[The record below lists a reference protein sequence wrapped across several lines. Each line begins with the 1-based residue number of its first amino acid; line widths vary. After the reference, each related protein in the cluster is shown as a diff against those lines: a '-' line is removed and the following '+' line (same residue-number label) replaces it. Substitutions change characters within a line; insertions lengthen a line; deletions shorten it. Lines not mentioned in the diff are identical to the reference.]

1 VWGCLH
7 FALAHIRVQVGGDI
21 GDVEGVPC
29 GVAGGMSGGEGVA
42 GWRLGVS
49 ASRLP
54 PLGSVSVSL
63 PRVNALREGWERGWD
78 TLSQWSARWVD
89 GEEEEGEGSDGEEG
103 EGSTIVFSGLKLSES
118 VSAQLDRLDAWR
130 SKVFE
135 DDHTRHV
142 CAGTLARTAAQ
153 MFVHP
158 IDTVKTR
165 LQVSKPHKKV
175 KKWRKKIKKR
185 AFVFGTKNLALKFNN
200 FMYKGPGDLYRGL
213 GGNFVGTIPTAASY
227 FMAYEAAKRYLE
239 SHLDEEG
246 PLAGLIHVLSASA
259 GAISSSVFRVP
270 TDVVKHRVQAYQY
283 PTAWSGVASIWTS
296 QRIRGFYAGYFPTLI
311 RDVPEIAIQFATY
324 EFLRKRV
331 ASTTGVEKMETWQHL
346 VLGGLSG
353 CVAAIST
360 MPLDV
365 LKTRIQCGMTTGL
378 GPVGTL
384 VEMVEDKGF
393 KSLFAGVGPRVAYV
407 GVMSAVLFTLFEYSK
422 LLLKPAGERSKK
434 DTLLLPKIIRKKRDK
449 VWKRQFVWR

>member
-1 VWGCLH
+1 MKEQWVRTREAVGAVRMGRPEVVRMGEQWGRTCE
-7 FALAHIRVQVGGDI
+7 AVGAWWKGEWDGAGD
-21 GDVEGVPC
+21 
-29 GVAGGMSGGEGVA
+29 
-42 GWRLGVS
+42 
-49 ASRLP
+49 
-54 PLGSVSVSL
+54 
-63 PRVNALREGWERGWD
+63 GWD
-78 TLSQWSARWVD
+78 AD
-89 GEEEEGEGSDGEEG
+89 GDLDEEDGA
-103 EGSTIVFSGLKLSES
+103 TIVFGGLRLPEP
-118 VSAQLDRLDAWR
+118 VAAGLDGFREWR
-130 SKVFE
+130 EGFLG
-135 DDHTRHV
+135 DDERRHV

-185 AFVFGTKNLALKFNN
+185 AFVLSKGNLALKFNN

-213 GGNFVGTIPTAASY
+213 GGNFVGTIPTAAAY

-239 SHLDEEG
+239 QHLDEEG

-296 QRIRGFYAGYFPTLI
+296 TGGVRGFYAGYFPTLI

-324 EFLRKRV
+324 EFLRKAH
-331 ASTTGVEKMETWQHL
+331 ASRTGVQKMETWQHL

-353 CVAAIST
+353 CVAAITT

-365 LKTRIQCGMTTGL
+365 LKTRIQCGMTTGVGV
-378 GPVGTL
+378 GPIGAL
-384 VEMVEDKGF
+384 REMVEEKGI
-393 KSLFAGVGPRVAYV
+393 KSLFTGVGPRVAYV
-407 GVMSAVLFTLFEYSK
+407 GVMSAVFFTLFEYSK
-422 LLLKPAGERSKK
+422 LLLKPADERSKK
-434 DTLLLPKIIRKKRDK
+434 DTLVLPKIIHKKRDK